1 VRVAETIARVSTRHE
16 RALSVLG
23 ILSMALSSAVYARF
37 ITLPEIELFDERTMI
52 WLTAIYN
59 VAWWAILRPRVEQRK
74 AALRLAQD
82 GKMEVRG

>member
-1 VRVAETIARVSTRHE
+1 MSVTESIASFSTKHE
-16 RALSVLG
+16 RALSLVG
-23 ILSMALSSAVYARF
+23 ILSLALSSAVYARF

-74 AALRLAQD
+74 AALGLAQD
-82 GKMEVRG
+82 REVEVQR